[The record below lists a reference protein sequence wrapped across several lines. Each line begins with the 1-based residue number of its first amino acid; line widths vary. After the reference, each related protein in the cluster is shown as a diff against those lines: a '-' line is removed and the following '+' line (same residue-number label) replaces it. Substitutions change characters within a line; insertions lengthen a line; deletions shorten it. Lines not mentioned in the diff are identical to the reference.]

1 MSTLSALRTTF
12 PYTLLSRFPKE
23 KNKDLAK
30 LIWYYTK
37 RSTRKSREI
46 RMYQETAP
54 EKDIQAGIVREQV
67 NLALRDL
74 PTMQLA
80 SFVVALVLAYTVRT
94 AVPRTHIFAWI
105 GMVLAIVTSRIVL
118 YFRYV
123 RVRQHPFD
131 GTNWKNVYVLLAL
144 MSGVIWGLSSFI
156 IFPSHNL
163 GLISLFVLVIASLS
177 AATTVSHSS
186 LRLGPLAWM
195 APALLFYSVR
205 CFIEG
210 GETEYT
216 IGILIIIYLIT
227 LTSYSFNHHRTITA
241 AISLRFENLKLL
253 EEVRRSAERFRLL
266 FQKHTAVMLLV
277 DPDTGQI
284 VDANA
289 AAERFYGYPSG
300 ELRRMHIEDINTLS
314 EEEVRSIRFKTLRED
329 RNYFVFPHR
338 LANGDIRTVE
348 VHSSPIQTEEKV
360 LLFSIIHDITERKQ
374 AEERLRES
382 EASYR
387 NLFNSITDAIFIQDE
402 QGRFLDV
409 NKGTEDMYGYGR
421 DFFLNKT
428 AEQFSVPG
436 MYDRSAAA
444 AAIRRAY
451 NGEPQMLDFWGMR
464 SDGTAFPQEVR
475 LMPAT
480 YGGRSVVIAVSRD
493 ISERKRAEAEL
504 LRAQKLEAIGVLA
517 GGIAHDF
524 NNLLQGVFGFLTV
537 AKLKIDQRDK
547 AVLMLDK
554 AEKALQM
561 SVNLTSQLLTFS
573 KGGQPVKRTMFL
585 VSVMENATRFAL
597 SGSRSDCR
605 FALADDLWP
614 VEADEGQ
621 IGQVIQN
628 IVLNADQAMPSGGI
642 VTVAASNIDR
652 GAAPSPGVP
661 GPGRWVRIEI
671 MDTGEGIPEECI
683 SRIFEP
689 YFTTKKGGS
698 GLGLAMAYSIVKNHG
713 GMIEVMS
720 VADRGSCFT
729 IWLPASDSAVPA
741 SRQTATSTAVRSGR
755 VLVMDDEEVVRDSVG
770 EMLRALGQE
779 VVFANDGAIAVE
791 QYRAA
796 QAAGSP
802 FTVVIL
808 DATVRGGGM
817 SGEEAIRRLRE
828 IDPGVIAIVSSGYS
842 DEALVSNYADHG
854 FKAFLHKPFSFDGLR
869 TALGSVRH

>member
-1 MSTLSALRTTF
+1 MQ
-12 PYTLLSRFPKE
+12 K
-23 KNKDLAK
+23 
-30 LIWYYTK
+30 
-37 RSTRKSREI
+37 
-46 RMYQETAP
+46 ETAP

-67 NLALRDL
+67 NLALKDL

-80 SFVVALVLAYTVRT
+80 SFVVALVLAFAVRN
-94 AVPRTHIFAWI
+94 AVPRTHIVAWI
-105 GMVLAIVTSRIVL
+105 GMVLAIVTSRIVF
-118 YFRYV
+118 YFRYA
-123 RVRQHPFD
+123 RVREHPFD
-131 GTNWKNVYVLLAL
+131 GDYWKNVYILLAL
-144 MSGVIWGLSSFI
+144 ASGVIWGLSSFI
-156 IFPSHNL
+156 IFPAHNL

-186 LRLGPLAWM
+186 LRMGPVAWM
-195 APALLFYSVR
+195 SPALLFYAVR

-210 GETEYT
+210 GEIEYT
-216 IGILIIIYLIT
+216 IGVLIIIYLMT
-227 LTSYSFNHHRTITA
+227 LTSYSFNHHRTITS

-253 EEVRRSAERFRLL
+253 EEVRKSAERFRLL
-266 FQKHTAVMLLV
+266 FQKHIAVMLLI
-277 DPDTGQI
+277 DPGTGEI

-289 AAERFYGYPSG
+289 AAERFYGYPS
-300 ELRRMHIEDINTLS
+300 EQLRRMHIEDINTLS
-314 EEEVRSIRFKTLRED
+314 GEESRSIRLQALRED
-329 RNYFVFPHR
+329 RNYFEFPHR

-348 VHSSPIQTEEKV
+348 IHSSPIQTEERV

-402 QGRFLDV
+402 KGRFLDV
-409 NKGTEDMYGYGR
+409 NKGTEDMYGYER
-421 DFFLNKT
+421 EFFLNKT
-428 AEQFSVPG
+428 PEQFSVAG
-436 MYDRSAAA
+436 MYDRAAVA
-444 AAIRRAY
+444 EAIRRAY
-451 NGEPQMLDFWGMR
+451 DGESQMIDFWGVR

-480 YGGRSVVIAVSRD
+480 YRGRNVVLAVSRD

-547 AVLMLDK
+547 AVFMLDK
-554 AEKALQM
+554 AERALQM

-573 KGGQPVKRTMFL
+573 KGGQPVKRTMSL
-585 VSVMENATRFAL
+585 VPVMENATRFAL

-628 IVLNADQAMPSGGI
+628 IVLNADQAMPSGGF
-642 VTVAASNIDR
+642 VTIAACNVDR
-652 GAAPSPGVP
+652 GTAPSPGVP
-661 GPGRWVRIEI
+661 GPGRWVKIAI
-671 MDTGEGIPEECI
+671 TDTGIGIPEEYI
-683 SRIFEP
+683 QRIFEP
-689 YFTTKKGGS
+689 YFTTKKTGS
-698 GLGLAMAYSIVKNHG
+698 GLGLATSYSIVKNHG
-713 GMIEVMS
+713 GMIEVTS
-720 VADRGSCFT
+720 VVERGSCFT
-729 IWLPASDSAVPA
+729 IWLPASDSAVPV
-741 SRQTATSTAVRSGR
+741 SRQTEAAVTIRSGR

-770 EMLRALGQE
+770 EMLRVLGQD
-779 VVFANDGAIAVE
+779 VVFASDGAIAIE
-791 QYRAA
+791 QFCAA
-796 QAAGSP
+796 QTAGSP

-808 DATVRGGGM
+808 DATVRGGM
-817 SGEEAIRRLRE
+817 SGEDAIKRLRE

-842 DEALVSNYADHG
+842 DDALVSNYAAHG

-869 TALGSVRH
+869 TVLSSVMQ